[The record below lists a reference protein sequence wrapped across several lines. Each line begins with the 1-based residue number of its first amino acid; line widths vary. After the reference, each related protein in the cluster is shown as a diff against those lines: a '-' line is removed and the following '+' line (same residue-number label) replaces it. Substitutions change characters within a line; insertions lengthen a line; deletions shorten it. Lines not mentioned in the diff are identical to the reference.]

1 MSHCVRI
8 RFLCSWQPFDAYLL
22 VMLVFYNVW
31 KVSRGV
37 WIFPHLILSEP
48 WGTSQPFKDTPTT
61 ILRTTMGKRACVCES
76 WYENCSIHHQPYKY
90 KSSPFPIQDVSKD
103 VVTMIQH
110 FHVSHQ
116 KLLKIDHTHFR
127 ESKVLRAWLSSLAWT
142 LSCTLEYIELY
153 LLRRH
158 LRMAGMRM
166 LVFLHFNRG
175 CGWIEH
181 TFFSE
186 SLNAFHS
193 SINKLVTVLRSPT
206 PFKSPDAYRSFMKA
220 IIAINGFLG
229 WRSSGIKRYFLVF
242 VRFLRRRRALL
253 AVLISSGVCDSTH
266 FFRAIAL
273 AVLFW
278 LAVWLYAYYQ
288 Y

>member
-1 MSHCVRI
+1 MRRHELLSCCPLSYVWSWICLSCYLCHTACAFAFCVRDSLLMLI
-8 RFLCSWQPFDAYLL
+8 CWLCSSFTTYEKFQEEFG
-22 VMLVFYNVW
+22 F
-31 KVSRGV
+31 
-37 WIFPHLILSEP
+37 FPHLILSEP
-48 WGTSQPFKDTPTT
+48 WGNSQPFKDTPTT

-166 LVFLHFNRG
+166 LVFLHLIGVGVGLSIPSSPSRSMPSTPPSTS
-175 CGWIEH
+175 W
-181 TFFSE
+181 
-186 SLNAFHS
+186 SLS
-193 SINKLVTVLRSPT
+193 SDLRRLSNLRMRIVPSWRPSLRSMV
-206 PFKSPDAYRSFMKA
+206 S
-220 IIAINGFLG
+220 
-229 WRSSGIKRYFLVF
+229 
-242 VRFLRRRRALL
+242 
-253 AVLISSGVCDSTH
+253 
-266 FFRAIAL
+266 
-273 AVLFW
+273 
-278 LAVWLYAYYQ
+278 
-288 Y
+288 